1 MNGPIDRPEAL
12 RANAWDGA
20 KALTQQ
26 LPPVSKWEL
35 QPQAFRAA
43 QWLAPAELDER
54 EWRNP
59 DVGWGIVVPDN
70 DTMGAIEKARGE
82 DLPAPLRYLLVERP
96 GSPILRFRADLGVG
110 HLRRHYEDGSVQ
122 DLSAQGLTM
131 GIGKGRVPRYL
142 LIYASPVQIPWAVQY
157 ALNMSCCVGRLDL
170 EGDELANYVEALVH
184 GFDEVD
190 ARAPLVWSVDH
201 GAPDITWLMARAIGR
216 KLFDS
221 YAVDNDLQRRMWL
234 GGADATSARLTLA
247 IDEHRP
253 ALIVTTCHGLTGP
266 LNDPDGLRARLG
278 SLVDTD
284 HIPLSSN
291 AVGLNAAAG
300 AIWYAHAC
308 CSAGSD
314 AETRYAGL
322 LPADGELA
330 TMLSG
335 IAAAAG
341 ATIAPLPRALLGR
354 KRPIRAFVGHVEP
367 TFDWTLRD
375 PQNGQ
380 VVTHALVTCLWNE
393 IYRSGI
399 RTPIGLA
406 LSRVYRE
413 AGSFLGGWRTA
424 MENVNKA
431 VPHARDWAL
440 YCQLVAMDRQALV
453 ILGDPTVALPPFAG

>member
-1 MNGPIDRPEAL
+1 M
-12 RANAWDGA
+12 
-20 KALTQQ
+20 
-26 LPPVSKWEL
+26 SKWEL
-35 QPQAFRAA
+35 QPHAYRAA
-43 QWLAPAELDER
+43 QWLAPPELDER
-54 EWRNP
+54 DWRNA

-70 DTMGAIEKARGE
+70 DVLGIVEKARGD
-82 DLPAPLRYLLVERP
+82 DLPEPLRTLLIDRP

-110 HLRRHYEDGSVQ
+110 FLRRYYEDGSVQ
-122 DLSAQGLTM
+122 DLSAQSPTPGTR
-131 GIGKGRVPRYL
+131 KGRIPRYL
-142 LIYASPVQIPWAVQY
+142 MIYASPVRIPWAVQY

-170 EGDELANYVEALVH
+170 DGDDLANYVAALIH

-190 ARAPLVWSVDH
+190 ARAPLIWSVDH
-201 GAPDITWLMARAIGR
+201 GSPDITWLMARAIGR
-216 KLFDS
+216 KLYDN
-221 YAVDNDLQRRMWL
+221 YAQDNDLGARGWL
-234 GGADATSARLTLA
+234 GDADATGSRLTSA
-247 IDEHRP
+247 IDAHKP
-253 ALIVTTCHGLTGP
+253 ALIITTSHGLTGP

-278 SLVDTD
+278 SLVDAD
-284 HIPLSSN
+284 HLPLASN
-291 AVGLNAAAG
+291 ALGQTAAAG

-314 AETRYAGL
+314 SETRYAGL
-322 LPADGELA
+322 LPAGDVA
-330 TMLSG
+330 TMLAG

-341 ATIAPLPRALLGR
+341 AMVAPLPRELLGR